1 MTSRSGLS
9 STWADQVLAETY
21 RAEWGRLLSLLVTRS
36 RRLDLAEDALGEA
49 FARAA
54 NRWPVDGVPANPGGW
69 LYTAAWRV
77 MLAGLRSEA
86 IHGRKAPLLAA
97 RPDWIPPRATDG
109 LDDLDDERL
118 ALILLCCH
126 PALGPGARSPLA
138 LRLVMGTPTE
148 EIARLFLVSRATMA
162 ARITRAKKKIV
173 AAGIPLS
180 APVDDE
186 LRLRLDDVCR
196 TIYLAFTAGYAPGFG
211 NDLIR
216 SDLAGEAVELAAILY
231 RLTSTDPGKR
241 ATHDLAAQQT
251 AQVRALY
258 GLLAVQHARREA
270 RAVDGRLVTL
280 AEQDRSLWD
289 HDQIRLGTSL
299 LHELAS
305 SDGYAEE
312 LRLQGLIASEH
323 GRATTA
329 RDTDWTVIAGHY
341 QRLEAITGSPV
352 VRLNRAVAVAE
363 AEGPDAALK
372 LLEGLDDSL
381 GASHRLPAVRA
392 ELATRAGLA
401 DLARLSYRIA
411 IERCGNEVER
421 RFLTER
427 LAELGGSSG

>member
-1 MTSRSGLS
+1 
-9 STWADQVLAETY
+9 
-21 RAEWGRLLSLLVTRS
+21 LLSLLVTRS

-54 NRWPVDGVPANPGGW
+54 TRWPTDGVPANPGGW
-69 LYTAAWRV
+69 LFTAAWRV

-97 RPDWIPPRATDG
+97 RADWVPPKTKDR

-148 EIARLFLVSRATMA
+148 EIARLFLVPRATMA

-186 LRLRLDDVCR
+186 LRTRLDDVCR
-196 TIYLAFTAGYAPGFG
+196 TIYLAFTAGYAPGSG
-211 NDLIR
+211 ADLLR
-216 SDLAGEAVELAAILY
+216 SDLAGEAVELAAILC
-231 RLTSTDPGKR
+231 RLTAPWSDGPAR
-241 ATHDLAAQQT
+241 
-251 AQVRALY
+251 QVQALY

-270 RAVDGRLVTL
+270 RAVNGELVTL
-280 AEQDRSLWD
+280 ADQDRSLWD
-289 HDQIRLGTSL
+289 HELVRLGSAL
-299 LHELAS
+299 LDGLEPGE
-305 SDGYAEE
+305 GYAEE
-312 LRLQGLIASEH
+312 LRLQGLIAAEH
-323 GRATTA
+323 GSAATA
-329 RDTDWTVIAGHY
+329 ADTDWSAITSHY
-341 QRLEAITGSPV
+341 RQLEVITGSPV

-363 AEGPDAALK
+363 ADGPAAGLV
-372 LLEGLDDSL
+372 LLDGLDQSL
-381 GASHRLPAVRA
+381 ASSHRLPAVRA
-392 ELATRAGLA
+392 ELAARAGRH
-401 DLARLSYRIA
+401 DLARSSYRAA

-421 RFLTER
+421 RFLIDR
-427 LAELGGSSG
+427 LAALEGPVA

>member
-1 MTSRSGLS
+1 MTLRSDLS

-21 RAEWGRLLSLLVTRS
+21 RSEWGRLLSLLVTRS

-54 NRWPVDGVPANPGGW
+54 TRWPTDGVPANPGGW
-69 LYTAAWRV
+69 LFTAAWRV

-97 RPDWIPPRATDG
+97 RADWVPPAAKDG

-148 EIARLFLVSRATMA
+148 EIARLFLVPRATMA

-186 LRLRLDDVCR
+186 LRTRLDDVCR
-196 TIYLAFTAGYAPGFG
+196 TIYLAFTAGYAPGSG
-211 NDLIR
+211 ADLLR
-216 SDLAGEAVELAAILY
+216 SDLAGEAVELAAILW
-231 RLTSTDPGKR
+231 RLTAPAAESQ
-241 ATHDLAAQQT
+241 AAQVQ
-251 AQVRALY
+251 ALY
-258 GLLAVQHARREA
+258 GLLLVQHARRDA

-280 AEQDRSLWD
+280 ADQDRSLWD
-289 HDQIRLGTSL
+289 HDLIRFGTAL
-299 LHELAS
+299 LDGLKPG
-305 SDGYAEE
+305 DGYAEE

-323 GRATTA
+323 GRAPA
-329 RDTDWTVIAGHY
+329 AADTDWSAIAIHY
-341 QRLEAITGSPV
+341 RQLEAITGSPV
-352 VRLNRAVAVAE
+352 VRLNRAVAVSE
-363 AEGPDAALK
+363 ADGPDAGL
-372 LLEGLDDSL
+372 LMLEGLDQSL
-381 GASHRLPAVRA
+381 AASHRLPAVRA
-392 ELATRAGLA
+392 ELAVRAGRSE
-401 DLARLSYRIA
+401 LARSSYRVA

-421 RFLTER
+421 RFLIER
-427 LAELGGSSG
+427 LEAVGDPVD